1 MAKRLNRSARNGRFD
16 GGGGDGALGRALV
29 NVLMADFARHGARR
43 IKTLRKKQPRDY
55 LRLVASLPPPASGA
69 GAAGPSLPMSAAEF
83 ASALET
89 IRTSASQRDKS
100 RSKRCAS

>member
-1 MAKRLNRSARNGRFD
+1 MAKRFNRSARNGRFD
-16 GGGGDGALGRALV
+16 GGGGDGALGRAFV
-29 NVLMADFARHGARR
+29 SVLMADFARHGARR

-69 GAAGPSLPMSAAEF
+69 GAAGPSLPMSEDEF

-89 IRTSASQRDKS
+89 IRTAAAQHDKA
-100 RSKRCAS
+100 RSKR